1 MAVNKQSINAKAI
14 ANGKDDEA
22 SPNGWVEGIAN
33 AFEVDRY
40 DELVLPAAMQAAFTK
55 YLANPILSFGH
66 GIEGNPVNGTLPAG
80 KVDWLKI
87 LDAPM
92 DLGAGV
98 MAPAGSTYFHASFA
112 PTDDAQKVRALYAG
126 GFMRGFSVQFI
137 TKSSRDPLPQE
148 LEKFPGLRR
157 VITELDLIEIA
168 CAVVPV
174 NAGSLAAASK
184 SLNGKGGLKPPRR
197 ITVTKEKAM
206 GNMLLTSEHK
216 DLIAAAHKAYGD
228 HAEKMEELSK
238 SLGDMGAAA
247 DAGEEGDHA
256 ATAAKCAKDMEAV
269 TASHGALA
277 DSVKAMHKAISGD
290 DGDTGDDEGTDD
302 DVDPDAD
309 DDQDAGSPP
318 MDDPEAR
325 AVAAAW
331 DKAIK

>member
-1 MAVNKQSINAKAI
+1 MAVTKKSINAKAV
-14 ANGKDDEA
+14 A
-22 SPNGWVEGIAN
+22 SGADATGADAPNGWVEGIAN

-66 GIEGNPVNGTLPAG
+66 GIDGNPTNGTLPAG
-80 KVDWLKI
+80 KVLWLKI
-87 LDAPM
+87 LDMPM
-92 DLGAGV
+92 DLGNGV
-98 MAPAGSTYFHASFA
+98 MAPAGSTYFRAAFA
-112 PTDDAQKVRALYAG
+112 PTDDAQKVRSLYAG
-126 GFMRGFSVQFI
+126 QFMRGFSVQFI
-137 TKSSRDPLPQE
+137 TQASRDPLPQE

-197 ITVTKEKAM
+197 IPTTKEKAM

-256 ATAAKCAKDMEAV
+256 ATAAKCSKDMEAV
-269 TASHGALA
+269 TESHNNLQGA
-277 DSVKAMHKAISGD
+277 VGAMKKAISGD
-290 DGDTGDDEGTDD
+290 DDNADEPADDE
-302 DVDPDAD
+302 PAD
-309 DDQDAGSPP
+309 DEPNDEAGSPP

-325 AVAAAW
+325 AVSAAW